1 MGNITARANTPLQ
14 MVNDIQENSKT
25 GIFMAREGLSML
37 MAPGIQ
43 AGLKMGEETAGG
55 SIQIPKALNI
65 RASSLMINF
74 RGRMICNTGRKKT
87 NTIDHM

>member
-1 MGNITARANTPLQ
+1 

-25 GIFMAREGLSML
+25 AIFMAREGLSML
-37 MAPGIQ
+37 MAPGIL

-55 SIQIPKALNI
+55 SIQIQTPLNI
-65 RASSLMINF
+65 RVSLLRMNF
-74 RGRMICNTGRKKT
+74 RVKMIYKTGREKT

>member
-1 MGNITARANTPLQ
+1 MGNITARANTPSQ

-37 MAPGIQ
+37 MAPDIQ

-55 SIQIPKALNI
+55 SIQIQTSLNI
-65 RASSLMINF
+65 RVSSLMMNF
-74 RGRMICNTGRKKT
+74 KVKMICKAGREKT
-87 NTIDHM
+87 NTIDYM